1 MKMRVSSTLYVGD
14 LEPDVTEAMLFERFK
29 SVGSIQSVRV
39 CRDKLTSRSLG
50 YAYVNFERPADA
62 ERALDTMNFDLM
74 QGKPMRLM
82 WCQRNPSLR
91 KSGVGNIFIKNLQK
105 SINSEGLLDIFSSFG
120 NILSCKVACDE
131 NGSKGFGFVHF
142 ETHEAAEKA
151 IKKLNGMLINEL
163 KVFVGHFKS
172 QKEREAEMQM
182 RAKEFTNIYIK
193 NFGTDVDAK
202 MLTDIFSK
210 FGSTLSVRVMTD
222 ESGNS
227 RGFGFV
233 SFESHSDA
241 KRAVDELNRTELNG
255 RQVFVGR
262 AQKRRERQVELKR
275 RFELINQERMM
286 RYQGVNLYVKNLSD
300 SVDSELLLKEFS
312 PYGNITS
319 AKVMTDGGRSRGFGF
334 VCFSSAEEATRAI
347 TEMNCRIIGSKPI
360 YVSLA
365 QRKKERQAH
374 LIHQYMMRRA
384 SFQRQQLTLNPL
396 VEPFHPKP
404 HAEHFI
410 PPQVQNHS
418 SYHITQPQP
427 RTQWDAQ
434 SISPQ
439 YAQNTPRAV
448 QSTVSDIRPKTS
460 MMSCQSAASHT
471 HWTPGTAAPVNGA
484 LQHAFTPEDH
494 NYHRFTSAPQEQCA
508 VQQVQESLTAS
519 MSSSPEN
526 LKHML
531 SHNLFPLVQD
541 MVGPLANKIT
551 EMLLEIDESELLQLL
566 RCHEALCMK
575 VNEALA
581 VYQSYQPVEAT
592 QISFPSPV

>member
-1 MKMRVSSTLYVGD
+1 MKMRVTSSLYVGD
-14 LEPDVTEAMLFERFK
+14 LEPDVNEAMLFERFR
-29 SVGSIQSVRV
+29 SVGSVQSVRV
-39 CRDKLTSRSLG
+39 CRDKLTCRSLG
-50 YAYVNFERPADA
+50 YAYVNFEQPADA

-105 SINSEGLLDIFSSFG
+105 SIDSEGLFDIFSSFG
-120 NILSCKVACDE
+120 NILSCKVSCDE
-131 NGSKGFGFVHF
+131 NGSKGFGYVHF

-151 IKKLNGMLINEL
+151 IEKLNGMLINEL

-172 QKEREAEMQM
+172 QKEREAEMQE

-193 NFGTDVDAK
+193 NFGADVDSK
-202 MLTDIFSK
+202 TLTEMFSK
-210 FGSTLSVRVMTD
+210 FGPTLSVRVMTD
-222 ESGNS
+222 ERGNS

-233 SFESHSDA
+233 SFEKHSDA
-241 KRAVDELNRTELNG
+241 KQAVDELNRTELSG
-255 RQVFVGR
+255 RHMYVGR

-275 RFELINQERMM
+275 RFEQLKQEHIM
-286 RYQGVNLYVKNLSD
+286 RYQGVNLYIKNLSD
-300 SVDSELLLKEFS
+300 SVDSDLLLKEFS

-319 AKVMTDGGRSRGFGF
+319 AKVMTDGGCSQGFGF
-334 VCFSSAEEATRAI
+334 VCFSCPEEATRAI

-384 SFQRQQLTLNPL
+384 SFHRQQQLLNPL
-396 VEPFHPKP
+396 VEPFNTNP

-410 PPQVQNHS
+410 PTQDQN
-418 SYHITQPQP
+418 HITQPQP
-427 RTQWDAQ
+427 GTQWDAQ
-434 SISPQ
+434 NISPQ
-439 YAQNTPRAV
+439 
-448 QSTVSDIRPKTS
+448 SSL
-460 MMSCQSAASHT
+460 T
-471 HWTPGTAAPVNGA
+471 HWTPSTAAVNGE
-484 LQHAFTPEDH
+484 LQHTYTPEDNIH
-494 NYHRFTSAPQEQCA
+494 HEFTSAPQEQWA
-508 VQQVQESLTAS
+508 VQQVQESLTTS

-526 LKHML
+526 LKQIM
-531 SHNLFPLVQD
+531 SHSLFPLVQD

-551 EMLLEIDESELLQLL
+551 EMLLEIDESELIQCLH
-566 RCHEALCMK
+566 CYESLCMK

-581 VYQSYQPVEAT
+581 VYQSYQPMEAT
-592 QISFPSPV
+592 PISFTSPVILTA